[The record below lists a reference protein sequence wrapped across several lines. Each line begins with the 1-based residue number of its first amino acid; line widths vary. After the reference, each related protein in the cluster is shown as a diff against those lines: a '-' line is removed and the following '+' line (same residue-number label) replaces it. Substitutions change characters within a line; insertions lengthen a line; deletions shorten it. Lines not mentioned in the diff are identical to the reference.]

1 MRFSICSGNHG
12 NSTSITDTVTWLQ
25 RALQECGHRADINFG
40 IEPRA
45 VNILIEHFV
54 DEKTLRDLL
63 EGRRR
68 GTRYVLIATEP
79 IVGGVFLTLAR
90 AGLPGPLT
98 HALIRALSHEVDFQR
113 DIQPGDR
120 IAVAFERLRALA
132 REHFATEAALL
143 AERGHADLDDHAA
156 ECEEFDYLVDEIVT
170 TDNFSRLELQRFLA
184 LWCLGHI
191 SGAAPL
197 AAAA

>member
-1 MRFSICSGNHG
+1 MPTRLPWESRFGVGHELI
-12 NSTSITDTVTWLQ
+12 DAQ
-25 RALQECGHRADINFG
+25 HRAMLDQCNLLADLCAG
-40 IEPRA
+40 G
-45 VNILIEHFV
+45 
-54 DEKTLRDLL
+54 DE
-63 EGRRR
+63 
-68 GTRYVLIATEP
+68 A
-79 IVGGVFLTLAR
+79 
-90 AGLPGPLT
+90 
-98 HALIRALSHEVDFQR
+98 
-113 DIQPGDR
+113 DR
-120 IAVAFERLRALA
+120 QFDQAFERLRALA
-132 REHFATEAALL
+132 REHFAAEAALL